1 METKHTLSPTLTIS
15 LFLLHKHYK
24 ILVDKQTET
33 GRHIVKHSHIDTK
46 EKRKKPL
53 HEKLKVQNT
62 HTHTHTHTHTL
73 LDCVLD

>member
-15 LFLLHKHYK
+15 LLLLHKHYK

-53 HEKLKVQNT
+53 HEK
-62 HTHTHTHTHTL
+62 
-73 LDCVLD
+73 